1 MTWFI
6 LRFFNSESHKRPG
19 LIIETIELYSLVCT
33 ELKSLKS
40 QKGKIQIE
48 SAVAVSF
55 DTN

>member
-1 MTWFI
+1 MQ
-6 LRFFNSESHKRPG
+6 LEQKK
-19 LIIETIELYSLVCT
+19 IIKFTYTHSITVHSQYGTLYSLVCT